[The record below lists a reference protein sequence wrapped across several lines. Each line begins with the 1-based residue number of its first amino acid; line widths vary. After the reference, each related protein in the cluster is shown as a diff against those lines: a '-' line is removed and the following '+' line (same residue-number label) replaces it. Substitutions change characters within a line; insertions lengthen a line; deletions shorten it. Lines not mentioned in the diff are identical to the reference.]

1 MTLYVINASF
11 SSGKVWLA
19 LNLNQG
25 CCGVTAP
32 RVLSYLGQLHLHFA
46 GLPETGWDRHHHM
59 YLRSWDRWSRLYK
72 TWVVKTVTCV
82 VCIQTGKSTLCVSE
96 HKERRRE
103 FPFSVC
109 RTLMLWHVVS
119 VILFQTSLSLV
130 GESSQISGIHMQ
142 FAGCA
147 ESQKWLCNVCSES
160 VGGEVERA
168 CWQLWVHTCTPPYPE
183 HTRPCV
189 FSTVSSLGWEQLC
202 HKRSIASFLLNVCLV
217 TVISLGVVKKIQ
229 RHFARMHATISYFR
243 KRHLDTFGIFVSDK
257 ALPKKY
263 KTKQK
268 PSK

>member
-1 MTLYVINASF
+1 MTLYVINTSF

-32 RVLSYLGQLHLHFA
+32 RVLSCLGQLHLHFA
-46 GLPETGWDRHHHM
+46 GLPETGWDSHHHM
-59 YLRSWDRWSRLYK
+59 YLRSWDRWSRFYK

-103 FPFSVC
+103 FLFSVC
-109 RTLMLWHVVS
+109 RTLMLSRLFYFRQASHWWESLHRSLAFICNLLAVQSHRNGCVMFAVRVWEVKSS
-119 VILFQTSLSLV
+119 VL
-130 GESSQISGIHMQ
+130 
-142 FAGCA
+142 AGSC
-147 ESQKWLCNVCSES
+147 
-160 VGGEVERA
+160 GFTRA
-168 CWQLWVHTCTPPYPE
+168 PLLTW
-183 HTRPCV
+183 
-189 FSTVSSLGWEQLC
+189 STQGLVSSLQSPGLGWEQLC
-202 HKRSIASFLLNVCLV
+202 HKRSIASFLLDVCLV